1 MGKYIKKLIKE
12 LFWVLDK
19 IAPTQYR
26 KLFPRYL
33 KWLGV
38 DIDSTDTEGMW
49 ISPTVFLDSTDYSK
63 IKIGKQV
70 TISFDVSI
78 LVHDYSIVHA
88 VRGIDEKCKLSKII
102 QKEVV
107 IGDNVFIG
115 AKTLILPGT
124 VIGNNCIIGGGAVV
138 KGKLEANS
146 IYCGNPAKRI
156 GLIEDYANR
165 YIKELK

>member
-1 MGKYIKKLIKE
+1 MKKYIKKMIKE
-12 LFWVLDK
+12 LLWVLDK
-19 IAPTQYR
+19 IAPAQYR
-26 KLFPRYL
+26 KFFPRYL

-38 DIDSTDTEGMW
+38 EIDSKETEGMW

-63 IKIGKQV
+63 IKIGKRV

-78 LVHDYSIVHA
+78 LIHDYSIVHA
-88 VRGIDEKCKLSKII
+88 VRAIDEKYKLSRII

-115 AKTLILPGT
+115 AKSLILPGT

-138 KGKLEANS
+138 KGKLEENS

-156 GLIEDYANR
+156 GSIEDYANR
-165 YIKELK
+165 YIEELT